1 MLLRRLALASALS
14 LCFSAQVLAADIAAS
29 SKVTA
34 ATVYADRAT
43 VTREAVIDLP
53 AGESTVVLSGL
64 PAFMFTDALR
74 AEGSAMASV
83 KLGAV
88 ETKLLTSA
96 ELAAPREREI
106 RAELQKL
113 EDAQALAL
121 ADHTALDKRKEF
133 LESLSRDAAS
143 RTREALA
150 DLNLKPEQWTK
161 AAAEIGAQI
170 AEVLRGQ
177 QAKKV
182 EMRELSKQIE
192 ALNQEL
198 SQLQTGQTNSYEVR
212 VPLEASS
219 ATRLVLKVS
228 YQVPNASWRPV
239 YDLRLDT
246 TGRTLKLTQFG
257 EVSQRTGEDWDN
269 VSLTLSTAQPA
280 REVALPALSPLWVS
294 PREIVTMR
302 AQKARMET
310 MSMTMEASGAA
321 APMAAM
327 DSVAA
332 APVPQEAMFTAA
344 TINTNGYVAE
354 YGIVGQSSV
363 KADGAARK
371 VMVGDVAAKVTLQ
384 AEVRPQFAEE
394 AYLVA
399 STQLAGDVTLL
410 PGQANLFRDG
420 TYIGT
425 IPLELMRSGSQVD
438 LTFGVDDQ
446 IEVKRTTLKDE
457 KGESGVI
464 SKATSLTR
472 AGSVNIANLHKDPMD
487 VVVKYNLPVPRDEK
501 ITLKLDDAATT
512 AGYAMDAVG
521 VKGLMQWKLPLAA
534 KEKKDIKFGWTMNWP
549 TDMDIDYYAPY

>member
-34 ATVYADRAT
+34 ATVYADRAM
-43 VTREAVIDLP
+43 VTREAIIDLP

-74 AEGSAMASV
+74 AEGSAIASV

-106 RAELQKL
+106 KAELQKL
-113 EDAQALAL
+113 EDMQALAL

-133 LESLSRDAAS
+133 LESLSRDAAL

-177 QAKKV
+177 QAKKI

-212 VPLEASS
+212 VPLEAAS

-280 REVALPALSPLWVS
+280 REVALPVLAPLWVS

-302 AQKARMET
+302 AQKSRMET
-310 MSMTMEASGAA
+310 MSMAMEATGAA

-344 TINTNGYVAE
+344 TINSNGYVAE

-363 KADGAARK
+363 KADGTARK

-425 IPLELMRSGSQVD
+425 IPLDLMRSGSQVD

-472 AGSVNIANLHKDPMD
+472 AGSINIANLHKDPMD

-512 AGYAMDAVG
+512 AGYALDAGG

-534 KEKKDIKFGWTMNWP
+534 KEKKDVKFGWTMNWP

>member
-1 MLLRRLALASALS
+1 MLLRRLALATALS
-14 LCFSAQVLAADIAAS
+14 LCLSAQVFAADIAAS

-64 PAFMFTDALR
+64 PAFMLTDALR

-88 ETKLLTSA
+88 ETKLVTSA

-161 AAAEIGAQI
+161 AAAEIGTQI

-192 ALNQEL
+192 ALNEEL
-198 SQLQTGQTNSYEVR
+198 AQLQTGQTNSYEVR
-212 VPLEASS
+212 VPLEAAS
-219 ATRLVLKVS
+219 ATRLVLKIT
-228 YQVPNASWRPV
+228 YQVPNASWQPV

-246 TGRTLKLTQFG
+246 TGRSLKLTQFG

-310 MSMTMEASGAA
+310 MSMALEASGAA

-332 APVPQEAMFTAA
+332 APVPQEARFTAA

-363 KADGAARK
+363 KADGTARK

-425 IPLELMRSGSQVD
+425 IPLELMRPGSQVD

-446 IEVKRTTLKDE
+446 IEVKRSTLKDE

-464 SKATSLTR
+464 SKAISLTR

-512 AGYAMDAVG
+512 AGYAMDVG
-521 VKGLMQWKLPLAA
+521 NVKGLMQWKLPLAA
-534 KEKKDIKFGWTMNWP
+534 KEKKDVKFGWSLSWP
-549 TDMDIDYYAPY
+549 TDMEIDYYAPY